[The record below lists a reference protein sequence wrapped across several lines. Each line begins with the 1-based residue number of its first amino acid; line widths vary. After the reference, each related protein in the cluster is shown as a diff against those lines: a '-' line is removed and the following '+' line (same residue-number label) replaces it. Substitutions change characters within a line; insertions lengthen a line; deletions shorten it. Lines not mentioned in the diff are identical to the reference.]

1 VSLQNAWHLAALALA
16 GLLAAPLIDRWARTL
31 HGEPAVWGPRGAGA
45 RRQAVTVLL
54 PLLGVGAGL
63 LYGPTPRA
71 AVAAFYAAL
80 FLLIALIDLEQE
92 LIPDRLVVAGLL
104 TAPITATLWGI
115 SPLGIALGA
124 AVEFGFF
131 LGSAVLFRGAVKEG
145 DVKLAA
151 YLGAITGFPRA
162 MYGMF
167 MMSLTAGAV
176 SLLLIALRRKRMGDL
191 IPFAPFMVAGTAL
204 ALLTGR

>member
-1 VSLQNAWHLAALALA
+1 MSLESSWHLAALALA
-16 GLLAAPLIDRWARTL
+16 GLLAAPLVDHWAQTL
-31 HGEPAVWGPRGAGA
+31 HGEPPVWGARGAVW
-45 RRQAVTVLL
+45 RRRVLTLLL
-54 PLLGVGAGL
+54 PLAGAGAGL

-71 AVAAFYAAL
+71 VVAAYYGAL

-104 TAPITATLWGI
+104 TAPVTATLWGI
-115 SPLGIALGA
+115 SPVGIALGA
-124 AVEFGFF
+124 LLEFGFF
-131 LGSAVLFRGAVKEG
+131 LGSAFLFRGAVKEG

-167 MMSLTAGAV
+167 MMSLTAGVV